1 MIKFNELMSYDE
13 IRHAYKNNKFPNA
26 YCLLVNGL
34 HGVRLLS
41 TPNDE
46 FITQENKKGVE
57 VE

>member
-13 IRHAYKNNKFPNA
+13 IRYAYKKNKFPNA
-26 YCLLVNGL
+26 YCLLVNGI

-46 FITQENKKGVE
+46 FVVQENKKGVE